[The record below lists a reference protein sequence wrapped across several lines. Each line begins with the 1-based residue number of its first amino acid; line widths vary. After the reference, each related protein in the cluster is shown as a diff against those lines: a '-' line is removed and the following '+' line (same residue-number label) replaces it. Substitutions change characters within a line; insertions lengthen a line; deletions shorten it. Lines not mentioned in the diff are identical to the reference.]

1 VVLRASYRDG
11 SVQYIAADSWPDA
24 LTQALLETSELEVLR
39 LIAREDDVLTRIKGS
54 AAYA

>member
-1 VVLRASYRDG
+1 MVLRASYRDG

-39 LIAREDDVLTRIKGS
+39 LIAREELPK
-54 AAYA
+54 